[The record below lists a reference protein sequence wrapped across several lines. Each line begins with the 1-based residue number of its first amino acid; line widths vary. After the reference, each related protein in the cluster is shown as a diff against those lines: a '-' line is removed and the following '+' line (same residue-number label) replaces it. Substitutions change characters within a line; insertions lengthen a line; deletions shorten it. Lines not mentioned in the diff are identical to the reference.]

1 MLRNDNIRENCT
13 NQSIINSAKM
23 QQNTQ
28 LDPKN
33 QDSDFSLNQRKTRT
47 MALSPAWMPEEKY
60 AEVRGIVDK
69 AMALYPLHADRRALA
84 SPVCTYIQSQLNRM
98 NGPSWQVILTN
109 GDFAH
114 MAFNAAPYSV
124 GIFQYPKYRI
134 IVYKLS
140 NIGSSRDVQAW

>member
-1 MLRNDNIRENCT
+1 ME
-13 NQSIINSAKM
+13 
-23 QQNTQ
+23 QNTQ

-33 QDSDFSLNQRKTRT
+33 QESDFSLNRRKTRT

-60 AEVRGIVDK
+60 AEVRGVVDK

-84 SPVCTYIQSQLNRM
+84 SPVCTYIQGQLNRM

-124 GIFQYPKYRI
+124 GMFQYPNYRI
-134 IVYKLS
+134 IVYKLI
-140 NIGSSRDVQAW
+140 NDETLEMFKLQDC